1 MPRSDAA
8 YRTTS
13 PCEAGSSSHKFIM
26 RDARGFAIAHDSEL
40 TDIAGISV
48 SEVVDGK
55 TFAEPRAE
63 RLPNRDLER
72 VF

>member
-1 MPRSDAA
+1 
-8 YRTTS
+8 
-13 PCEAGSSSHKFIM
+13 M
-26 RDARGFAIAHDSEL
+26 RDARGFSIAHDSEL